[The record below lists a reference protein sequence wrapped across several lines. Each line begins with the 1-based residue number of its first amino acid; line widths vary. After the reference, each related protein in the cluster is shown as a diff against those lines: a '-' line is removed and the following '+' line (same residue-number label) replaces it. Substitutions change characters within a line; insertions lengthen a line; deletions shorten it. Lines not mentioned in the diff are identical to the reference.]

1 MAHIVEFAGKRP
13 KVAENVFIAETA
25 TLVGD
30 VEIGEGCSI
39 WFGAVLRADFA
50 PIRIGRL
57 CNVQDNVVAHADA
70 QQDGLVLEDGVTIGH
85 SAILH
90 GGRIGAGCLIGMG
103 SILLS
108 GSVVGARSMLAA
120 GTLLREG
127 RIIPPG
133 CLAAGNP
140 ALVKGPLT
148 GKAARWTEM
157 AAEDYWQLAQHYRQQ
172 VR

>member
-1 MAHIVEFAGKRP
+1 MAHIVEFEGKRP
-13 KVAENVFIAETA
+13 NIADNVFIAENA
-25 TLVGD
+25 TLIGD
-30 VEIGEGCSI
+30 VVVDEGCSI

-70 QQDGLVLEDGVTIGH
+70 QQDGLVLEEGVTVGH

-127 RIIPPG
+127 QIIPAG

-140 ALVKGPLT
+140 AAVKGALT
-148 GKAARWTEM
+148 GKAARWTET
-157 AAEDYWQLAQHYRQQ
+157 AAEDYWQLAQRYRQ
-172 VR
+172 RTR